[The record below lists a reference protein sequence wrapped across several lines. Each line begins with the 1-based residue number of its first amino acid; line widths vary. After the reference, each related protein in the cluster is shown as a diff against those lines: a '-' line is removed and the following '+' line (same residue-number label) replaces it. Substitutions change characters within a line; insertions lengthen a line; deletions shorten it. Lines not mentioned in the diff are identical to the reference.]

1 MAAKLKRKAK
11 LSQNRDPSTLLP
23 FSTAVNVLKAISLA
37 PRPPTLSLFV
47 KAKMGSGIP
56 IPRGRYKLPR
66 EPKSKTEHTILVFA
80 KVDKRNDAKRA
91 GAHVIGGIELCD
103 GILSNRLRATTILCT
118 HALIKSITLVWV
130 GSLVRKVL
138 MPSVR
143 RGTVTDDI
151 AGYIEKLL
159 GATEWKGDQTGNIVV
174 PFARIDW
181 PISDIV
187 KNYNHVMDSI
197 KVSTGNVKQKDP
209 AKVKAGLRVA
219 TLEKVMINTTQGP
232 GVRIAEF

>member
-23 FSTAVNVLKAISLA
+23 FSSAVSVLKAISLS

-66 EPKSKTEHTILVFA
+66 EPKSKTEQTILVFA
-80 KVDKRNDAKRA
+80 EGRQADDAKRA
-91 GAHVIGGIELCD
+91 GAHIIGGIELCD

-118 HALIKSITLVWV
+118 NALIKSITPRL
-130 GSLVRKVL
+130 GRFLGPKGL

-159 GATEWKGDQTGNIVV
+159 GATEWKGDQSGNIVV
-174 PFARIDW
+174 PFARVDW

-209 AKVKAGLRVA
+209 AKIKAGLRVA